1 MSFLVLKLQL
11 KVLGDEK
18 IKLNFRLVKLERG
31 NLSDS

>member
-18 IKLNFRLVKLERG
+18 IKLNFKLERG